1 MFGRRLL
8 TRSLTDRQTD
18 RMKEWQTGWR
28 NDRPSASFG
37 GVTWSMTPTTRRHKP
52 FRWRLRSFLHVDY
65 LVLISHHHHHHHYR
79 HHYHHQVACSSNSIT
94 AQLSAL
100 FNKLQSHKHCKRPW
114 TQKNSKNAVRLGT
127 VYQLNCVCRHC
138 PRPPLHDAW
147 KRISSS
153 VLNDMCCSASDFT

>member
-1 MFGRRLL
+1 
-8 TRSLTDRQTD
+8 
-18 RMKEWQTGWR
+18 MKEWQTGWR

-52 FRWRLRSFLHVDY
+52 FRWRLRSFLHVEY

-114 TQKNSKNAVRLGT
+114 TQKNSKNAETWNSLPAELRLST
-127 VYQLNCVCRHC
+127 LSTATFARRLKAHLFVSTEWH
-138 PRPPLHDAW
+138 
-147 KRISSS
+147 
-153 VLNDMCCSASDFT
+153 VLQRVWFYLRLRCL